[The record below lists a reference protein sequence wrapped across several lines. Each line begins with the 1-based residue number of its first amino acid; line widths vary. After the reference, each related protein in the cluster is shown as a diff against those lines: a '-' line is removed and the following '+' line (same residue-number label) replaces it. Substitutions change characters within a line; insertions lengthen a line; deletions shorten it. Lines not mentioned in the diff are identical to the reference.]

1 MSSPSCESIMPI
13 AKSETSISK
22 TKGLEEFT
30 WIKSGADVKEALK
43 DWKTLS
49 TSTPQEKYWSF
60 LVNQIIGGIIEKS

>member
-1 MSSPSCESIMPI
+1 
-13 AKSETSISK
+13 
-22 TKGLEEFT
+22 
-30 WIKSGADVKEALK
+30 LK